1 MKRFKVQS
9 LNGVRLYNEK
19 RTYKIDDVVEHNS
32 VVYQNVLGK
41 SSVPGLDDNWISISE
56 KTVKDFV
63 SVRDFG
69 ALGNGFWNGTEY
81 TGTDDTNSF
90 ALALATGKD
99 VFIPEGNYIL
109 DSESV
114 TTEGVFG
121 FRGLHL
127 NSNQRV
133 FGKGLE
139 SKLIMNGII
148 NGDTDTY
155 FNAFNIVN
163 KQNCEVSDIYITGS
177 KQEYEELLTFNK
189 PNVGINIFGEFI
201 KNIKVNDCFCEYILG
216 HGIQDNSE
224 KSYNEYYNN
233 TTNYCSQNGINANGN
248 FVKLIENYGKGN
260 GFGLIEASCGNSII
274 KGNIAEFNLVSGI
287 SIGGYNDEETNGHG
301 DNNII
306 SDNICN
312 NNSNIGLN
320 ITIGVVNSI
329 ISNNNVFKNG
339 RFGLVLN
346 ETYNKQSNNS
356 ILNNNIF
363 DNGINLTEQVGLYVN
378 SKGNF
383 ISNNNIYNTEE
394 SILTDDFQKF
404 GIAVASNKTDNFISN
419 NKFKNISNYEISIE
433 GPNSVDI
440 NQSTFDRINS
450 PSNVIIK
457 NKSNKVGIGY
467 DGQPILNTETYVW
480 ADNVSS
486 PKTAILPDAEKY
498 PEGQILTV
506 VDEKGSAGTNNI
518 ILQTVSGN
526 KINGVIDAEYVL
538 NNNYET
544 LQLTN
549 VKSQKNWIVLN
560 KQGESRTGWARY
572 KDTQYTVSSPL
583 NVPSGTTI
591 ILPNNA
597 LSIINNE
604 IPSDT
609 VSFYNPATKKI
620 TPTNNGDFYII
631 NVRFKAKTSVV
642 NDGLLVDINIGG
654 ALGVISEESKSFIRG
669 ANSEQKFNLVFTTFS
684 GATFLAN
691 GGDVRLTTLNGN
703 LQLYDI
709 DYVIK
714 RTHKSK
720 LL

>member
-32 VVYQNVLGK
+32 VIYQNVLGK

-56 KTVKDFV
+56 KVVKDFV

-81 TGTDDTNSF
+81 NGTDDT
-90 ALALATGKD
+90 LAIQTA
-99 VFIPEGNYIL
+99 
-109 DSESV
+109 
-114 TTEGVFG
+114 
-121 FRGLHL
+121 L
-127 NSNQRV
+127 NSGENIY
-133 FGKGLE
+133 FPDGFY
-139 SKLIMNGII
+139 LISSDLIPSSNTEIFCDTKQSANLIFNGVV
-148 NGDTDTY
+148 NGNASTY
-155 FNAFNIVN
+155 FNIFNIVD
-163 KQNCEVSDIYITGS
+163 KQNITFKNLGFADGS
-177 KQEYEELLTFNK
+177 HKGYEELLTFSEACI
-189 PNVGINIFGEFI
+189 GIRIFGSTT
-201 KNIKVNDCFCEYILG
+201 KNISVFNCDFSFIHG
-216 HGIQDNSE
+216 HGVYDGSE
-224 KSYNEYYNN
+224 ESYNNYFYN
-233 TTNYCSQNGINANGN
+233 SGDGVGQNILNINSKFPTIHYN
-248 FVKLIENYGKGN
+248 KGCN
-260 GFGLIEASCGNSII
+260 SGFGLIEASCGNGSIQFNEAWDNI
-274 KGNIAEFNLVSGI
+274 KKGI
-287 SIGGYNDEETNGHG
+287 TIGGFAGPISSGYGS
-301 DNNII
+301 NNII
-306 SDNICN
+306 SHNKCYGNLEDGIHLSAHC
-312 NNSNIGLN
+312 
-320 ITIGVVNSI
+320 VDSI
-329 ISNNNVFKNG
+329 ISENICYQNSRYGISTNEPNDLQSNLLITKNKLFDNGLISEIGKGGILIISKGNTITDNEIYNTGLPNYFSTYGITIDIEKHNQIIKRNQFKNIT
-339 RFGLVLN
+339 N
-346 ETYNKQSNNS
+346 WEIS
-356 ILNNNIF
+356 IFENNNIE
-363 DNGINLTEQVGLYVN
+363 IEQN
-378 SKGNF
+378 
-383 ISNNNIYNTEE
+383 
-394 SILTDDFQKF
+394 
-404 GIAVASNKTDNFISN
+404 
-419 NKFKNISNYEISIE
+419 
-433 GPNSVDI
+433 PN
-440 NQSTFDRINS
+440 DRIELLG
-450 PSNVIIK
+450 NVNIK
-457 NKSNKVGIGY
+457 DKVFKVGIGY
-467 DGQPILNTETYVW
+467 DGQPITNIQTYVW

-526 KINGVIDAEYVL
+526 KINGVVDAEYVL